1 MYVIEWK
8 KNIVRTQNLLYDS
21 IFYSRDD
28 DDDDTSSGKKK
39 VFIILLILY
48 LYLRR
53 CLRVVQDLNL

>member
-1 MYVIEWK
+1 MYDIELK
-8 KNIVRTQNLLYDS
+8 KNILRTQNLLYDS
-21 IFYSRDD
+21 IFYPRD

>member
-1 MYVIEWK
+1 MYDIELK

-48 LYLRR
+48 LYLR
-53 CLRVVQDLNL
+53 